1 MCAWIGGGGGG
12 FTLKCVCPLGWGLV
26 LRTDMPIKDNSTIPT
41 ESMER
46 EKGREQVTATEENV
60 KE

>member
-1 MCAWIGGGGGG
+1 MGGGGG

-26 LRTDMPIKDNSTIPT
+26 LRTDMPIKDNSTIST

-46 EKGREQVTATEENV
+46 EKGREQVTVTEENV